1 MGAQWVGCRVVRGLL
16 GGGGSRD
23 GGRGSR
29 EMLWGCHSPPAL
41 MPVCPPSPRMTI
53 LPPTEKLQ
61 VLLEKLSSFY
71 AKFVK
76 EYS

>member
-1 MGAQWVGCRVVRGLL
+1 MAGGLFRGQRWGYGVL
-16 GGGGSRD
+16 GGGGVVLSAPQPWFQ
-23 GGRGSR
+23 
-29 EMLWGCHSPPAL
+29 LL
-41 MPVCPPSPRMTI
+41 LYPRMTI